1 MSNTNKNL
9 LTVKNLTVTFKTE
22 EKTITAARN
31 VSFELSE
38 GEILGL
44 VGESGSGKSVTG
56 MGLLRLI
63 PTPPGRIE
71 SGSVCFNGKNLLN
84 LPIRELRRVR
94 GKDIG
99 IIFQEPITAL
109 SPLHTIGD
117 QLMESL
123 ILHNQITK
131 HSAWITSMEW
141 LTKVGIPDP
150 ERQMNAYPFQFSGG
164 MRQRVMIAMVL
175 MLNPRIIIADEPTT
189 AVDVTTQRRIFELI
203 LRIKKRKTSLILITH
218 DMGVVWQLCDRV
230 LVMKDAEIIEN
241 GPLEKIFKNPSE
253 VYTQKLLS
261 SVPRL
266 DSPPRRSRIEI
277 TDQTTLPSAE
287 IREVEP
293 PIVQINNL
301 RTWFPI
307 RRGIFARTIG
317 FVKAV
322 DGVSLSINTGETFAL
337 VGESGSGKTTLGRS
351 ILGLDRATDGDIFFR
366 KFNLNKAKSS
376 ELKSLR
382 RSLQI
387 IFQDPFSSL
396 NPRMTIADIVT
407 EGLIEHK
414 LLNGNK
420 EDTAVRL
427 LEEVGLNADHLYR
440 YPHEFS
446 GGQRQRI
453 CLSRAIS
460 LKPEFVVCDEAL
472 SALDVTIQAQI
483 LDLLIELQNKYN
495 LSYLF
500 ITHDLGVVKE
510 IADRVAVMKDGK
522 IIEEGST
529 TRVLESPHE
538 LYTKELISAVP
549 NPGDDQSRLSLQGL
563 TNF

>member
-1 MSNTNKNL
+1 MSNTTGNL
-9 LTVKNLTVTFKTE
+9 LSVKNLTVAFETE
-22 EKTITAARN
+22 DKTITAVKN

-71 SGSVCFNGKNLLN
+71 SGSVCFNGCNLLD
-84 LPIRELRRVR
+84 LPIKELRRVR
-94 GKDIG
+94 GKEIG

-123 ILHNQITK
+123 LLHNQITK
-131 HSAWITSMEW
+131 QNARTISIEW
-141 LTKVGIPDP
+141 LTKVGISDP

-175 MLNPRIIIADEPTT
+175 MQNPRIIIADEPTT

-203 LRIKKRKTSLILITH
+203 LRIKRRKTSLLLITH

-241 GPLEKIFKNPSE
+241 GTLEKIFKNPTES
-253 VYTQKLLS
+253 YTRELLS

-277 TDQTTLPSAE
+277 TKQITHPSLNTRE
-287 IREVEP
+287 IEP
-293 PIVQINNL
+293 PIVHINNL
-301 RTWFPI
+301 RTWFPL
-307 RRGIFARTIG
+307 RRGIFARTVG

-322 DGVSLSINTGETFAL
+322 DGVSLSINAGETLAL

-351 ILGLDRATDGDIFFR
+351 ILGLDKAIKGDVFF
-366 KFNLNKAKSS
+366 KKTNLLKAKSS
-376 ELKSLR
+376 ELRSLR

-387 IFQDPFSSL
+387 IFQDPYSSL

-407 EGLIEHK
+407 EGLMEHK
-414 LLNGNK
+414 LLDGNK

-453 CLSRAIS
+453 CISRAIS
-460 LKPEFVVCDEAL
+460 LKPEFVVCDEAV

-483 LDLLIELQNKYN
+483 LDLLIELQAKYN

-510 IADRVAVMKDGK
+510 IADRVAVMQDGK
-522 IIEEGST
+522 IVEEGST
-529 TRVLESPHE
+529 TRVLHSPRE

-549 NPGDDQSRLSLQGL
+549 NPGDYQSRLSLQGL
-563 TNF
+563 ASF